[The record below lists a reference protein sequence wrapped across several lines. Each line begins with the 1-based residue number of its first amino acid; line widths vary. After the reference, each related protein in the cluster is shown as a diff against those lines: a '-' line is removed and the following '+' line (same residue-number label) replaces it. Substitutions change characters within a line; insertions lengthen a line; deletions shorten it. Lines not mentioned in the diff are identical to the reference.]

1 LEHQLKHLIN
11 RFKSAAKQW
20 TWPSWIG
27 QKSILLCEVDIH
39 GLRAAVM
46 RYDGSMQVDIFVQ
59 STAANLDEAVDEVV
73 AGLRARGWRG
83 QHAVVLTHAALYTMM
98 ELPVHPKANIS
109 NIEMQDMLAWDF
121 EPFISQ
127 HATSWT
133 EQSLLMALG
142 TKSDGRLQEMAA
154 SQKDGVIAY
163 ASGAKELGD
172 ELLKTKE
179 ISRSQVDRCRLHL
192 DWLRAETDE
201 SFYSAWAPQISKD
214 AELDNEGYPWLVT
227 GMPVNLVQRWRAVFA
242 KHKINL
248 KALYPLAGIAA
259 SLVKVDTEA
268 LLLEIHAGLVCG
280 VHLSAGRIREVRQR
294 QASPESLLQTCQEI
308 YHEIGFACTDVFLVQ
323 SEALIV
329 SDMALAAYLGC
340 KVQVLDAQRVSPF
353 MLACAHHVFKRPD
366 VPKLCAVPARAYLP
380 IWWKRAEIRMAIGA
394 WLLLLVIGAVE
405 LAFQF
410 HHGLAEE
417 ELMQQQQKK
426 DGLLKSQAVVQ
437 KRVDE
442 VNNLI
447 KERSVLLDTLNSMT
461 LREDFFGTTL
471 AERSVFVQELLI
483 ALERSSTEDVIL
495 DSVTENANDI
505 SIAGWALSETSAL
518 QYIQTIKAAMKNWG
532 MTLNDTNVEAKIG
545 SIGITGY
552 DFRFKLVPIKAETE
566 IMKNDK
572 GVKP

>member
-1 LEHQLKHLIN
+1 
-11 RFKSAAKQW
+11 
-20 TWPSWIG
+20 
-27 QKSILLCEVDIH
+27 
-39 GLRAAVM
+39 
-46 RYDGSMQVDIFVQ
+46 
-59 STAANLDEAVDEVV
+59 
-73 AGLRARGWRG
+73 
-83 QHAVVLTHAALYTMM
+83 
-98 ELPVHPKANIS
+98 
-109 NIEMQDMLAWDF
+109 
-121 EPFISQ
+121 
-127 HATSWT
+127 
-133 EQSLLMALG
+133 
-142 TKSDGRLQEMAA
+142 
-154 SQKDGVIAY
+154 
-163 ASGAKELGD
+163 
-172 ELLKTKE
+172 
-179 ISRSQVDRCRLHL
+179 
-192 DWLRAETDE
+192 
-201 SFYSAWAPQISKD
+201 
-214 AELDNEGYPWLVT
+214 
-227 GMPVNLVQRWRAVFA
+227 
-242 KHKINL
+242 
-248 KALYPLAGIAA
+248 
-259 SLVKVDTEA
+259 
-268 LLLEIHAGLVCG
+268 

-340 KVQVLDAQRVSPF
+340 KVQVLDAQRMSPY
-353 MLACAHHVFKRPD
+353 MLACAHHVFKMPD
-366 VPKLCAVPARAYLP
+366 GPKVCAVPARGYLP
-380 IWWKRAEIRMAIGA
+380 SWWKRAEIRMAIGA

-417 ELMQQQQKK
+417 ELMQQRQKK
-426 DGLLKSQAVVQ
+426 DGLLKSQSVVQ

-447 KERSVLLDTLNSMT
+447 KERSVQLDTLNTMS

-471 AERSVFVQELLI
+471 AERSVLVQELLI

-532 MTLNDTNVEAKIG
+532 MTLNDTNVEMKIG

>member
-1 LEHQLKHLIN
+1 
-11 RFKSAAKQW
+11 
-20 TWPSWIG
+20 
-27 QKSILLCEVDIH
+27 
-39 GLRAAVM
+39 
-46 RYDGSMQVDIFVQ
+46 
-59 STAANLDEAVDEVV
+59 
-73 AGLRARGWRG
+73 
-83 QHAVVLTHAALYTMM
+83 
-98 ELPVHPKANIS
+98 
-109 NIEMQDMLAWDF
+109 
-121 EPFISQ
+121 
-127 HATSWT
+127 
-133 EQSLLMALG
+133 
-142 TKSDGRLQEMAA
+142 
-154 SQKDGVIAY
+154 
-163 ASGAKELGD
+163 
-172 ELLKTKE
+172 
-179 ISRSQVDRCRLHL
+179 
-192 DWLRAETDE
+192 
-201 SFYSAWAPQISKD
+201 
-214 AELDNEGYPWLVT
+214 
-227 GMPVNLVQRWRAVFA
+227 
-242 KHKINL
+242 
-248 KALYPLAGIAA
+248 
-259 SLVKVDTEA
+259 
-268 LLLEIHAGLVCG
+268 
-280 VHLSAGRIREVRQR
+280 
-294 QASPESLLQTCQEI
+294 
-308 YHEIGFACTDVFLVQ
+308 
-323 SEALIV
+323 
-329 SDMALAAYLGC
+329 
-340 KVQVLDAQRVSPF
+340 
-353 MLACAHHVFKRPD
+353 
-366 VPKLCAVPARAYLP
+366 
-380 IWWKRAEIRMAIGA
+380 MAIGA